1 MTNKNE
7 KMPNKAEYGDNNA
20 TFQSPGMAYFKMSHF
35 VPKWVLEDAQIK
47 YYGGER
53 TVRNWVFIKKWYF
66 IVILSL
72 KMSEKYGISVIS
84 SLKLIE
90 NIRFDEKA
98 TSFCG
103 NFCMKSI

>member
-7 KMPNKAEYGDNNA
+7 KKMRNKAEYGDNNA

-53 TVRNWVFIKKWYF
+53 TVRN
-66 IVILSL
+66 
-72 KMSEKYGISVIS
+72 
-84 SLKLIE
+84 
-90 NIRFDEKA
+90 
-98 TSFCG
+98 
-103 NFCMKSI
+103 